1 MFSRWMLENGA
12 SRGTRIS
19 WRRSFRATSA
29 ARSIRLLQ
37 APLAMAES
45 VPVEQGTTTIAEG
58 APEPE
63 ATGAIQSSLP

>member
-12 SRGTRIS
+12 SRGTRINC
-19 WRRSFRATSA
+19 RRSLSTTSA

-37 APLAMAES
+37 APVAIADR
-45 VPVEQGTTTIAEG
+45 VPVLQGTTTIAEG